1 MFERPNGSW
10 NSSSCAKKEP
20 ECSFQGTI
28 FCTKNDWPPHSGSFC
43 RINVLCYSIV
53 CESGIFLYRFCG
65 PYNSSNRYV
74 YQKVS
79 VMFIMDKGRTC
90 VFLVFMRNYW
100 LLVVTSGY
108 CVIFFDCIALRWLM
122 KVKKGFTKEKSET
135 SEKNRRMN
143 IITKL
148 CVYETIKRIFKI
160 PILKHLIKCSIN
172 AKFGNF
178 LWNIK
183 YYILNTLY

>member
-1 MFERPNGSW
+1 MLLSGHHFFFVHVIDP
-10 NSSSCAKKEP
+10 
-20 ECSFQGTI
+20 Q
-28 FCTKNDWPPHSGSFC
+28 SGSFC

-65 PYNSSNRYV
+65 PYNTSNRYV
-74 YQKVS
+74 YQKVPAMS
-79 VMFIMDKGRTC
+79 TMGKGRTC
-90 VFLVFMRNYW
+90 VFPAFMRNYW

-108 CVIFFDCIALRWLM
+108 CVIFFDCIALRGLV
-122 KVKKGFTKEKSET
+122 KVKKGFTKEKPET

-148 CVYETIKRIFKI
+148 CVYETMKRIFKMS
-160 PILKHLIKCSIN
+160 ILKHLIKCSIN

-178 LWNIK
+178 LWNMK